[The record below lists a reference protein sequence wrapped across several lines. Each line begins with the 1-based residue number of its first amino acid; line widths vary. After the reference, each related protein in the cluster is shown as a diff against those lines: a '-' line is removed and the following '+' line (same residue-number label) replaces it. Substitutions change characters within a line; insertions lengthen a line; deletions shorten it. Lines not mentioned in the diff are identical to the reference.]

1 VPLAPLVP
9 CRRGL
14 ELLNYGAGRTGRP
27 TIRAWKRIAR
37 NREGAENDLEL
48 SSSGARLRAWSLSF
62 PAGGNRELA
71 VETAGASARK
81 GTCWSGGTV
90 PVSLP
95 CETFARGLTT
105 CHLFHTER
113 SPRTLRQAARVRCVR
128 VCVRVCVRACLLAC
142 LFPSFPRTERGAYRK
157 VLHLRRPRWYGG
169 TPELG
174 KRWTVEGASARA
186 RERESRI
193 DRGQQRAASAQRD
206 VLAG

>member
-128 VCVRVCVRACLLAC
+128 VCVRVCVLACLLVC
-142 LFPSFPRTERGAYRK
+142 FLPSHERSVVRTGRCCTSAGRGGTEERLSWERGG
-157 VLHLRRPRWYGG
+157 RWRG
-169 TPELG
+169 
-174 KRWTVEGASARA
+174 RVRA
-186 RERESRI
+186 RERE
-193 DRGQQRAASAQRD
+193 RA
-206 VLAG
+206 G